1 MARTVKAAL
10 VQAGI
15 PDGDASRPIEDI
27 KRDMIEKHETLLR
40 EAAGQGAGRATL
52 WRAPGGGSSQAGL

>member
-15 PDGDASRPIEDI
+15 PGGDAGRPIEDI
-27 KRDMIEKHETLLR
+27 KRDMIEKHEILLR
-40 EAAGQGAGRATL
+40 EAAEQGA
-52 WRAPGGGSSQAGL
+52 